1 MFIFLYVNSGNS
13 ELCSLWN
20 SYIDSLSGKIPNKHL
35 IINED
40 FISRIE
46 EFGYSVITVKG
57 DGVCLIGLIIFV
69 FFRIVYIVQ
78 WQEFY

>member
-1 MFIFLYVNSGNS
+1 LPKYKVDY

-40 FISRIE
+40 IIRRIE
-46 EFGYSVITVKG
+46 EFGYSVITVKA
-57 DGVCLIGLIIFV
+57 DGVCLI
-69 FFRIVYIVQ
+69 
-78 WQEFY
+78 W